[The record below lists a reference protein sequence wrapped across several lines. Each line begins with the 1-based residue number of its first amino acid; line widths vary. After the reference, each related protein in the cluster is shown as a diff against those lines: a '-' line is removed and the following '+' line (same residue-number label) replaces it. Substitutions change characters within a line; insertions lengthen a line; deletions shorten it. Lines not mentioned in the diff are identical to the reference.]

1 MTNERDKEGR
11 DQLVS
16 DTYRTLS
23 SETTPEAL
31 NKSILKM
38 AAAASSDNR
47 HPVFAIWMKP
57 VAWAATIGLTLT
69 IALQL
74 TEVPTEVPTEI
85 PKEIALPM
93 PAVQSAAKD
102 TVSNDTDRA
111 EKPAQRARLR
121 FDSTATGSSEEEAV
135 VTIDLNTQKA
145 KRQIDAYA
153 TSAPGMAQTSPE
165 TSDTPAT
172 AILEEAVTAIQAC
185 DDTARTS
192 AESWF
197 ACIEDLRNA
206 GATELANMEYLA
218 LKDRYPTETA
228 KLEANK

>member
-31 NKSILKM
+31 NKSVLKM
-38 AAAASSDNR
+38 AADASGDNR
-47 HPVFAIWMKP
+47 HPLFAIWMKP

-69 IALQL
+69 IAPQL
-74 TEVPTEVPTEI
+74 TEIPTEI
-85 PKEIALPM
+85 AHPL
-93 PAVQSAAKD
+93 PAVQSAAKEA
-102 TVSNDTDRA
+102 VSNDTDRA
-111 EKPAQRARLR
+111 NKPEERARQR
-121 FDSTATGSSEEEAV
+121 VESTAAGSRDDEAV
-135 VTIDLNTQKA
+135 VTIDLKMQKT
-145 KRQIDAYA
+145 KRRVDAYA
-153 TSAPGMAQTSPE
+153 TSAPGMAQTSPK
-165 TSDTPAT
+165 TSDAPAT

-206 GATELANMEYLA
+206 GATESANVEYLA